1 MKIQLTDKEK
11 LEKLKPFSFDKYR
24 HVDLD
29 HLITYV
35 MGQLEKL
42 EADLSFENAVVGAVK
57 LFPEKFSLLGFPGYP
72 DSLRVYSCLWRCS
85 TDKKRQWL
93 GGKARQGFF
102 LTDKSRKIIA
112 EAERLLTGSQQTSTG
127 TSSLTRRKE
136 FLLAEVA
143 SSSAYIRYA
152 KGEKDS
158 ITEADL
164 CDLLQGTLDTSRDI
178 LRGNLLLL
186 KKYAEELDK
195 KGILVFMVWLEERF
209 KKFLS

>member
-1 MKIQLTDKEK
+1 
-11 LEKLKPFSFDKYR
+11 
-24 HVDLD
+24 
-29 HLITYV
+29 
-35 MGQLEKL
+35 
-42 EADLSFENAVVGAVK
+42 
-57 LFPEKFSLLGFPGYP
+57 
-72 DSLRVYSCLWRCS
+72 
-85 TDKKRQWL
+85 
-93 GGKARQGFF
+93 
-102 LTDKSRKIIA
+102 
-112 EAERLLTGSQQTSTG
+112 
-127 TSSLTRRKE
+127 
-136 FLLAEVA
+136 LLAEVA